1 MLFFLSLCVRALV
14 LLSLCFTVLGLE
26 HQLQA
31 KRLDHIVERQQSA
44 AKRGICYDD
53 DTLQSF
59 KYWIVDSEP
68 YCSSLLG
75 LADFT
80 RTVSRISRTTT
91 TTVSVTYVTRTA
103 TATVPAVT
111 IFSTI
116 FNPPVVKR
124 EAAATTTAPN
134 FYQENPYAYPV
145 YAGDSPN
152 AEIAASYYSACS
164 CLSLKPSTVDDTSII
179 LS

>member
-1 MLFFLSLCVRALV
+1 M

-68 YCSSLLG
+68 YCSSLLD

-80 RTVSRISRTTT
+80 RTVSRISRT
-91 TTVSVTYVTRTA
+91 
-103 TATVPAVT
+103 
-111 IFSTI
+111 
-116 FNPPVVKR
+116 
-124 EAAATTTAPN
+124 
-134 FYQENPYAYPV
+134 
-145 YAGDSPN
+145 
-152 AEIAASYYSACS
+152 
-164 CLSLKPSTVDDTSII
+164 
-179 LS
+179 